1 MCKRKELI
9 LNTFAPPAAPE
20 LLEAGAM
27 MRRAQK
33 AEKLFP
39 ATPLDSTGVR
49 EVWFSS
55 HWTPACF
62 ASSTADCGLLPDSRS
77 GVSSENWQCETS
89 ED

>member
-39 ATPLDSTGVR
+39 VTPLDSTGVR
-49 EVWFSS
+49 EV
-55 HWTPACF
+55 
-62 ASSTADCGLLPDSRS
+62 
-77 GVSSENWQCETS
+77 
-89 ED
+89 